1 MAHQVTKIADL
12 INPEVIGAFLHQKML
27 DNLVLAPFAEIDR
40 TLQGRPGDTLTLPQ
54 WNFIGLA
61 EDLAEG
67 EELTSVKLTAEDRKA
82 TVKKV
87 AKSVT
92 LTDEAVLN
100 AYVRPV
106 DETVRQLAMAI
117 AGKIDN
123 DLLEAMRALTP
134 AANVE
139 ITDSYEWVL
148 DAQVAFGEEFDE
160 ETYLFISP
168 KRRATILKS
177 KDFIHIQQ
185 GVSVIKGHLGELYGM
200 NIVVSNK
207 VKDNEAFVLKRGAL
221 TLLMK
226 RDYMVEEVRE
236 GMKRQTNIT
245 ADQHYV
251 AFVKDA
257 KRALFINKVAAGS
270 EGK

>member
-1 MAHQVTKIADL
+1 MAHEVTKIADL

-67 EELTSVKLTAEDRKA
+67 QELQSVKLTAEDRKA

-123 DLLEAMRALTP
+123 DLFAAMRALTP
-134 AANVE
+134 SDVE
-139 ITDSYEWVL
+139 MTDSYEWVI

-168 KRRATILKS
+168 KRRASILKS

-185 GVSVIKGHLGELYGM
+185 GVSVIKGHLGEIYGM

-207 VKDNEAFVLKRGAL
+207 VSDNEAFVLKRGAL

-257 KRALFINKVAAGS
+257 KRAIFINKVAAG
-270 EGK
+270 K